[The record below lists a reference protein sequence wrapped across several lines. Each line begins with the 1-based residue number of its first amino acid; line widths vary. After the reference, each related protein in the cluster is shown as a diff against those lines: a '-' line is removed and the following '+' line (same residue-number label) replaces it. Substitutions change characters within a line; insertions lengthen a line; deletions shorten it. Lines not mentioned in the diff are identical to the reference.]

1 MPSII
6 NVSNAVVSN
15 NKKISSKLTF
25 EVGEKFSGRIVKGK
39 NGEESVVKLLD
50 GWQFA
55 AEIEGD
61 SKSYQE
67 GIVKFEVDGFENG
80 KLKLK
85 VIKESESQDNKEDKM
100 IDSLLKSEGLKDD
113 DTEVIK
119 MMIKHNMNISKENV
133 IKAKTLMK
141 FKADIKENPEEIEK
155 FINSF
160 LASKGIEKASVEGQK
175 VINILKN
182 FFSSLENLSNEDLFM
197 MLENNI
203 DLTSDNIKSFLKLSK
218 SREDI
223 FNLLEKISEN
233 LEDGELKGENIN
245 SFINDEDLEF
255 LKNIDKELESSSDKD
270 MKANGNKNP
279 NNLDLE
285 KLIKE
290 NNKGLN
296 LSNGD
301 KDINLNDAL
310 KKAYENKNSKIDVL
324 NILKTLIK
332 DDNSGV
338 KNTLKNII
346 LNKTVESLG
355 KEESNSLISTIK
367 NLSEEDIVKNILTKA
382 KESNTTLSKL
392 NDKDFKEIIKD
403 LTNKNIDINKSEL
416 NSIKEATKQSIINII
431 RNNGKENNELNSI
444 LNKFILED
452 SSVGKELQS
461 ILSENNIGIE
471 GNKES
476 LVNSIKEEELKNL
489 LKDIKPLRDGK
500 ILEDGVTSKS
510 SNIIEQELK
519 EKGQLIKK
527 IIEDIAHKDGL
538 NTLNLSKD
546 MINSLKI
553 FNSLS
558 DNYYMLDVPIN
569 FKEKEYECK
578 LMIKDDRKSGKKI
591 DSKDVKLVVTVKT
604 INMGTIDG
612 YIKIKDKNFNVDL
625 KCDEYWVKPLDLGKE
640 KLCNLLKDIG
650 YNVNV
655 IVSRRMEDATLTNCR
670 EFFNDGSISA
680 IDIRV

>member
-655 IVSRRMEDATLTNCR
+655 IVSRRMEEATLTNCR

>member
-255 LKNIDKELESSSDKD
+255 LKNIDKELESSFDKD

>member
-218 SREDI
+218 SREAI

-255 LKNIDKELESSSDKD
+255 LKNIDKELESSFDKD

-332 DDNSGV
+332 DHNSGV

-392 NDKDFKEIIKD
+392 NDKDFKKIIKD

-527 IIEDIAHKDGL
+527 IIQDIAHKDGL

-655 IVSRRMEDATLTNCR
+655 IVSRRMEEATLTNCR